1 MRVCL
6 HVYMSICL
14 MYVCVVRE
22 HIPHAVH
29 EQGAEFV
36 QYALSDS
43 IVSPPEYGAHWYK
56 FSKLCDSLH

>member
-1 MRVCL
+1 
-6 HVYMSICL
+6 MSICL